1 MSTQQ
6 GSGIAIIVP
15 VHRGG
20 VRFEQC
26 LESLRAASPPP
37 DELIVVADGDREDDR
52 RTAERF
58 GARVLS
64 TPSPGG
70 PARARNLGA
79 AEARAEILFFV
90 DADVTLAR
98 RAVDRVA
105 GVFRGDPTL
114 AALFGAYDDDPAAP
128 NFLSQY
134 KNLLHHY
141 VHTTSSEDA
150 ATFWAA
156 CGAIRRQVFLDL
168 HGFDESYRQ
177 PMIEDIELG
186 YRLRRAGHRIRL
198 VKDLHVKH
206 LKRWTVGSLL
216 RADFFGRALPW
227 TRLILGGERFIDD
240 LNLNLRSRL
249 SVVAVFLLLA
259 TLAGGLLEPRVLL
272 AAIPLMAALV
282 WLNRDLY
289 RFFRSKRGTGFAL
302 MTIPWH
308 WFYFFYSGLAFLIGL
323 SRHGVERLVRGR
335 RRAPA

>member
-1 MSTQQ
+1 MSTEA
-6 GSGIAIIVP
+6 GSGISIIVP
-15 VHRGG
+15 VHCGG
-20 VRFEQC
+20 APFEQC
-26 LESLRAASPPP
+26 LESVRAASPPP
-37 DELIVVADGDREDDR
+37 EELIVVADGDLEGDR
-52 RTAERF
+52 RIAERF

-70 PARARNLGA
+70 PARARNVGA
-79 AEARAEILFFV
+79 AAAGTEILFFV
-90 DADVTLAR
+90 DADVTLEPS
-98 RAVDRVA
+98 AVGRVA
-105 GVFRGDPTL
+105 SVFRADPTL
-114 AALFGAYDDDPAAP
+114 AAVFGAYDDEPAEP

-141 VHTTSSEDA
+141 VHTTSSEEA
-150 ATFWAA
+150 ATFWGA
-156 CGAIRRQVFLDL
+156 CGAIRRPVFLDL
-168 HGFDESYRQ
+168 DGFDESYRQ

-198 VKDLHVKH
+198 VKDLNVKH
-206 LKRWTVGSLL
+206 LKRWTLTSLL

-259 TLAGGLLEPRVLL
+259 VALGGLFRPWILV
-272 AAIPLMAALV
+272 AAIPLVAALV
-282 WLNRDLY
+282 LMNRDLY
-289 RFFRSKRGTGFAL
+289 RFFRSRRGLGFAL

-308 WFYFFYSGLAFLIGL
+308 WFYFFYSGLAFVIGL
-323 SRHGVERLVRGR
+323 SRHGLEGLMRAR